1 MSHLTLLPL
10 ADEVVC
16 DVWHD
21 VAVVE
26 ANGAGTDA
34 GLGLEYPLA
43 PLLQL
48 GVVTVEIDVALKFLS
63 ILHRAEPTIFP

>member
-1 MSHLTLLPL
+1 LVPL

-16 DVWHD
+16 DVRHD

-26 ANGAGTDA
+26 ANGAGADA
-34 GLGLEYPLA
+34 GLGLEYPLT

-48 GVVTVEIDVALKFLS
+48 GVVTVEIDVALKLLGT
-63 ILHRAEPTIFP
+63 LHRAEPTIFP